1 MQKSLS
7 PEQSWDIASK
17 EIQYSTILTL
27 RNSLRQYNRKEMT
40 GKDFDSILDMLE
52 QQIKEVKEI
61 YRLENY

>member
-27 RNSLRQYNRKEMT
+27 RNSLRKYNRKEMT

-61 YRLENY
+61 YGLENY